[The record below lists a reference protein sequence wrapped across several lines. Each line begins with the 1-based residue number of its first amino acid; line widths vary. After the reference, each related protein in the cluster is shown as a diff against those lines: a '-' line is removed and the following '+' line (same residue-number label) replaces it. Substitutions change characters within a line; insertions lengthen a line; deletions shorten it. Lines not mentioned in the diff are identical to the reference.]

1 MDFLLMQREFQE
13 KYGTTDAD
21 WEPYRKTAIV
31 RFEKDEKGYVLGR
44 INRKVVFRD
53 NSSNE
58 IQPGETWIVSLV
70 ENTGPS
76 KNYFAKPI
84 MKLDSAFMFDLR
96 KDQLDMVAEHLWN
109 EQRGVLEPMFEERY
123 KETIGKRIADA
134 TEEVRKKTEERI
146 AEMSAS
152 MEKMEARAEE
162 DASVISSLENRIEE
176 LNKQL
181 EAKEAE
187 LKDAKV
193 NAKPVTVTPQKEIEF
208 EQTDF
213 SGKNV
218 EVTRT
223 GPDSISSK
231 SFRKARYFVNL
242 SADHRFLLIRADN
255 TAGIL
260 CMDGTIVLAGLSE
273 ISPFEGEG
281 PMDAEYS
288 RRYEGYIVYLK

>member
-1 MDFLLMQREFQE
+1 MDFLQMQREFQE

-31 RFEKDEKGYVLGR
+31 RFEKDEKGYVLSR
-44 INRKVVFRD
+44 INGKVVFRD

-70 ENTGPS
+70 ENTGHS

-134 TEEVRKKTEERI
+134 TEEVKRRNDERI
-146 AEMSAS
+146 TEMTATI
-152 MEKMEARAEE
+152 EKMEARAAE

-181 EAKEAE
+181 ESKEAE
-187 LKDAKV
+187 LRDAKV
-193 NAKPVTVTPQKEIEF
+193 NVKPVTVAPQRETEF
-208 EQTDF
+208 ERTDF
-213 SGKNV
+213 SGKNI
-218 EVTRT
+218 EVMRT

-231 SFRKARYFVNL
+231 SFRKTRYFVNL
-242 SADHRFLLIRADN
+242 SADHRFLLIRPDN
-255 TAGIL
+255 TADIL

-273 ISPFEGEG
+273 ISPFEGER
-281 PMDAEYS
+281 PMEADYS
-288 RRYEGYIVYLK
+288 RKYEGYIVNLK